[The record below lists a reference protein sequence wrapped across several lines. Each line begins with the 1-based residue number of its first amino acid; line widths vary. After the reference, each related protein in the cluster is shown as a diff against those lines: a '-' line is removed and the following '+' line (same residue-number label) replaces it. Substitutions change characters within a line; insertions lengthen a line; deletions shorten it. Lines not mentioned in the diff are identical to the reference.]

1 MVASPVFFSFQRLL
15 MCGWSMPWIHV
26 PIMIAEVT
34 LVEDPIPS
42 SSEGVLFES
51 VITLSEIGKLNKRMN
66 DL

>member
-1 MVASPVFFSFQRLL
+1 
-15 MCGWSMPWIHV
+15 
-26 PIMIAEVT
+26 MIAEVT

-51 VITLSEIGKLNKRMN
+51 VITLSKIGKLNKRMN